1 MNTDYE
7 SYDNQYETIR
17 LAVEAEQS
25 ALLRILRRQ
34 PSISVELAPFL
45 LIGMAIC
52 DCLQLI
58 SHSFSG
64 YLMATDFYASTSD
77 KNMRW
82 LFGAGVTIGW
92 NGTAFSLCLF
102 SLHRALFLAKPGLA
116 ARIFSKLVNRWRFRK
131 PRDNFILVELLIFW
145 LFAVA
150 TWALWTF
157 MPQNG
162 SRNAAATYGLRYVCN
177 VLLWMLW
184 NVLKPAAA
192 LSRSAYRK
200 IERLLAARGRQKMI
214 SPQPALHVLY

>member
-1 MNTDYE
+1 MEWVSIRTDWA
-7 SYDNQYETIR
+7 SRVTSTIN
-17 LAVEAEQS
+17 AIS
-25 ALLRILRRQ
+25 NYLLVFFNL
-34 PSISVELAPFL
+34 PFVSVIAYL
-45 LIGMAIC
+45 LVI
-52 DCLQLI
+52 
-58 SHSFSG
+58 
-64 YLMATDFYASTSD
+64 
-77 KNMRW
+77 K
-82 LFGAGVTIGW
+82 
-92 NGTAFSLCLF
+92 
-102 SLHRALFLAKPGLA
+102 K
-116 ARIFSKLVNRWRFRK
+116 WRFRK

-214 SPQPALHVLY
+214 SPQPALHVRY